1 MGVAGVRMTPRR
13 AVAAVASGAAL
24 VAALA
29 LVNYLVP
36 ATGTSHLGGFFGQ
49 VLHGGAGGTLSR
61 KISSNLASLTVAGAP
76 LVPPAVALAGLMLL
90 RPSWF
95 ALRTLPRAWSA
106 TPLLRHIL
114 AAIWVVAVLGWLAE
128 DSGVTVP
135 AAGLPFVL
143 PLAIAAASALAYP
156 QPPQPPQPRPPKPA
170 AAPAGPQ
177 PRQAILDVPP

>member
-1 MGVAGVRMTPRR
+1 MVPGFAILLMGVASVRMTPRR

-24 VAALA
+24 IVMLA

-36 ATGTSHLGGFFGQ
+36 ATGTSHIGGFFGQ

-61 KISSNLASLTVAGAP
+61 KISSNVASLTVAGAL

-95 ALRTLPRAWSA
+95 FFQTLPRAWAAS
-106 TPLLRHIL
+106 PLLR
-114 AAIWVVAVLGWLAE
+114 ASPWPR
-128 DSGVTVP
+128 SGSWPCSAGSRKTPVVTVP

-143 PLAIAAASALAYP
+143 PLAIAAAAAAAYP
-156 QPPQPPQPRPPKPA
+156 HRA
-170 AAPAGPQ
+170 
-177 PRQAILDVPP
+177 